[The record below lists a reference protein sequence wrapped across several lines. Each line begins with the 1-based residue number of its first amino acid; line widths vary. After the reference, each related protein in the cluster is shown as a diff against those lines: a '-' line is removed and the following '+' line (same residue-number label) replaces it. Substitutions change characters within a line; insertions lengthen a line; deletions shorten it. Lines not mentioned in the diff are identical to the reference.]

1 MKGRGRYQWTL
12 AGANSVLKCPGKLRK
27 LFLMRITLFLA
38 TLMGAV
44 ALQAAE
50 PLVMPDFVKN
60 FEELEEAQKEAAEAK
75 KGITFLLM
83 APGST

>member
-1 MKGRGRYQWTL
+1 
-12 AGANSVLKCPGKLRK
+12 
-27 LFLMRITLFLA
+27 MRIALFLA
-38 TLMGAV
+38 PLLCAV

-50 PLVMPDFVKN
+50 PLVMPDFVKT
-60 FEELEEAQKEAAEAK
+60 FEELEEAQEEAAEAK